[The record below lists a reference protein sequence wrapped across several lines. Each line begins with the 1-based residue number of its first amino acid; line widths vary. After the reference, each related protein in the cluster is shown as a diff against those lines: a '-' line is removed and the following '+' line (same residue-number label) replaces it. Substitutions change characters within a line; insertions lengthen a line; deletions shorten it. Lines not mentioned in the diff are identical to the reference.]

1 MGVNKVVFGAVAIM
15 DISDSTV
22 TPETLSKGVTA
33 YDKTGE
39 KITGTHECEIVSGN
53 ICYVSA
59 SAPTSSV
66 GNNGDIY
73 IHKGGAT

>member
-22 TPETLSKGVTA
+22 TPETLGNGVIA

-39 KITGTHECEIVSGN
+39 RITGKLKKETETWVLTLEDGSTVTKAV
-53 ICYVSA
+53 YV
-59 SAPTSSV
+59 
-66 GNNGDIY
+66 G
-73 IHKGGAT
+73 